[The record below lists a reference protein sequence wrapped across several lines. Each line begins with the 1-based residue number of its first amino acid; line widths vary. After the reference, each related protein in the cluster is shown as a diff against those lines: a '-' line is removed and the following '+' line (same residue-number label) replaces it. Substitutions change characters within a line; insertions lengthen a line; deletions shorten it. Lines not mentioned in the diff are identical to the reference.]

1 MILRKENLNTFKLT
15 KEYNITYYL
24 HTYYKKAVCPKKF
37 INGKITKNELENIK
51 NQTILLKWY
60 FTENNDMNKI

>member
-51 NQTILLKWY
+51 N
-60 FTENNDMNKI
+60 